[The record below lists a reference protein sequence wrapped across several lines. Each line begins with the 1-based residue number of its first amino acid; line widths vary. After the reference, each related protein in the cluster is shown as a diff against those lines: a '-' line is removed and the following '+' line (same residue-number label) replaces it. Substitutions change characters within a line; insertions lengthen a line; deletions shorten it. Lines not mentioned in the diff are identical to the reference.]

1 MSFNLSQFAQP
12 KSKIEVFFDRYQYL
26 LSIAAT
32 FIFFSEIYTY
42 ALDAGILPVNALTW
56 IGIFGVLSLPFI
68 KKIKTMPRP
77 LVIAMGVYLAVS
89 IVSVA
94 TVSADA
100 ASIEELRKRILSVFF
115 ICMMYIIYQQK
126 SLTQVKYALLAVV
139 LLSIV
144 NNFYEL
150 LNPGAFGLVN
160 SGRPS
165 GFYLN
170 PNKTACALV
179 LGMLFSIDI
188 IKKPYRWLYI
198 LAVGIGLLLT
208 FTRGGIIGWIVC
220 VAILI
225 ASRMVSD
232 KRRTVLLP
240 MLVLCTF
247 LVIANPLKLLGGYFE
262 GGMDS
267 SYSNVVSRLEQFQT
281 PSLEDESAR
290 DRSSV
295 AKYAWK
301 MFGDRPFWGHGLS
314 STNKWTVA
322 DISTHNMYLYYMVD
336 HGVIGL
342 IFLPGAVF
350 AVVYRNRGE
359 DKIIILCFIIF
370 IGLWGLFSHN
380 VLDEKYILLPFALLA
395 AMNTNQSW
403 YRKYAIGKFQLAL
416 PPARAQFLLPP
427 ARTQKLLTPPVYVA
441 PSRKRLVLPPP
452 REQKAL
458 PPSRE

>member
-12 KSKIEVFFDRYQYL
+12 KSKIEIFLDRYQYL
-26 LSIAAT
+26 LSIVAT
-32 FIFFSEIYTY
+32 FVFFSESYTY
-42 ALDAGILPVNALTW
+42 AQDAGILPLNALTW
-56 IGIFGVLSLPFI
+56 IGIFGFLSLPFV
-68 KKIKTMPRP
+68 KKIATMPKP
-77 LVIAMGVYLAVS
+77 LVIAMGIYLAVS
-89 IVSVA
+89 IVSLA
-94 TVSADA
+94 TISADPM
-100 ASIEELRKRILSVFF
+100 SIEELRKRVLSVLF

-126 SLTQVKYALLAVV
+126 SLTQVKYALLVVV
-139 LLSIV
+139 LLSIG

-160 SGRPS
+160 SGRPA

-198 LAVGIGLLLT
+198 LLVGSGLLLT
-208 FTRGGIIGWIVC
+208 FTRGGIIGWIIC

-225 ASRMVSD
+225 GSRMVSD
-232 KRRTVLLP
+232 KRRTILLP
-240 MLVLCTF
+240 IIVLFTF

-301 MFGDRPFWGHGLS
+301 MFGEQPFWGHGLS

-322 DISTHNMYLYYMVD
+322 DISTHNMYLYYMAD

-342 IFLPGAVF
+342 MFLPGAVF
-350 AVVYRNRGE
+350 AVIYRNRGE
-359 DKIIILCFIIF
+359 DERIILCFSIF

-395 AMNTNQSW
+395 AMNTNHNW
-403 YRKYAIGKFQLAL
+403 YLKYATGKFQLAL

-427 ARTQKLLTPPVYVA
+427 ARTTKVFLPPVYSV
-441 PSRKRLVLPPP
+441 PSRKRLVLPPA
-452 REQKAL
+452 RETKAL

>member
-1 MSFNLSQFAQP
+1 MSFNLSQLVKP
-12 KSKIEVFFDRYQYL
+12 KSKREIFFDRYQYL

-32 FIFFSEIYTY
+32 FVFFSEIYTY
-42 ALDAGILPVNALTW
+42 ALDAGILPINALTW
-56 IGIFGVLSLPFI
+56 IGIFGVLSLPFV
-68 KKIKTMPRP
+68 KKIATMPKP
-77 LVIAMGVYLAVS
+77 LVIAMGIYLAVS
-89 IVSVA
+89 IISLA
-94 TVSADA
+94 TFSADD
-100 ASIEELRKRILSVFF
+100 ASIEELRKRVLSVLFV
-115 ICMMYIIYQQK
+115 CMMYVIYHQK

-139 LLSIV
+139 LLSIG

-150 LNPGAFGLVN
+150 LNPGAFGAIN
-160 SGRPS
+160 SGRPA

-179 LGMLFSIDI
+179 LGLLFTIDI

-198 LAVGIGLLLT
+198 LLIGLGVLT
-208 FTRGGIIGWIVC
+208 TFARGGIIGWIVC
-220 VAILI
+220 VAILV
-225 ASRMVSD
+225 ASRVVSD

-240 MLVLCTF
+240 MLVLFTF
-247 LVIANPLKLLGGYFE
+247 LVIANPLKLLSGYFE

-267 SYSNVVSRLEQFQT
+267 SYSNVVSRIEQFQS

-301 MFGDRPFWGHGLS
+301 MFGERPFWGHGLS

-336 HGVIGL
+336 HGVVGL
-342 IFLPGAVF
+342 LFLPGAVF
-350 AVVYRNRGE
+350 AVAYGNRGE
-359 DKIIILCFIIF
+359 DGRIILCFSIF

-395 AMNTNQSW
+395 AMKANQSW
-403 YRKYAIGKFQLAL
+403 YLKYATGNFQLAL
-416 PPARAQFLLPP
+416 APARAQFLLPT
-427 ARTQKLLTPPVYVA
+427 ARTTKVSSPVYV
-441 PSRKRLVLPPP
+441 SRRKRLGLPPAHE
-452 REQKAL
+452 RKAL

>member
-1 MSFNLSQFAQP
+1 
-12 KSKIEVFFDRYQYL
+12 
-26 LSIAAT
+26 
-32 FIFFSEIYTY
+32 
-42 ALDAGILPVNALTW
+42 
-56 IGIFGVLSLPFI
+56 
-68 KKIKTMPRP
+68 MPRP
-77 LVIAMGVYLAVS
+77 LVIAMSIYLVVS
-89 IVSVA
+89 IVSLA

-100 ASIEELRKRILSVFF
+100 ASIEELRKRVLSVLFV
-115 ICMMYIIYQQK
+115 CMMYVIYQQK

-139 LLSIV
+139 LLSIG

-160 SGRPS
+160 SGRPA

-179 LGMLFSIDI
+179 LGMLFTIDI
-188 IKKPYRWLYI
+188 IKKPHRWLYT
-198 LAVGIGLLLT
+198 LLVGMGVFTT
-208 FTRGGIIGWIVC
+208 FARGGIMGWIVC

-225 ASRMVSD
+225 ASRVISD

-240 MLVLCTF
+240 MLVLFTF

-342 IFLPGAVF
+342 MFLPGAVF
-350 AVVYRNRGE
+350 AVIYRNRGE
-359 DKIIILCFIIF
+359 DERIVLCFGIF
-370 IGLWGLFSHN
+370 ISLWGLFSHN
-380 VLDEKYILLPFALLA
+380 VLEEKYILLPFALLA

-403 YRKYAIGKFQLAL
+403 YRKYATGKFQLAL
-416 PPARAQFLLPP
+416 PPARAQLLLPP
-427 ARTQKLLTPPVYVA
+427 ARTQTVLLPPVYTV
-441 PSRKRLVLPPP
+441 PSNKRLLLPPP
-452 REQKAL
+452 RELKAL

>member
-1 MSFNLSQFAQP
+1 MSLNLSQFVRP
-12 KSKIEVFFDRYQYL
+12 KSKTEIFLDRYQYL

-32 FIFFSEIYTY
+32 LIFFSEIYTY
-42 ALDAGILPVNALTW
+42 ALDASILPINALTW
-56 IGIFGVLSLPFI
+56 IGIFGFLSLPFV
-68 KKIKTMPRP
+68 KKIATMPKP
-77 LVIAMGVYLAVS
+77 LVIAMGIYLVVS
-89 IVSVA
+89 IISLA
-94 TVSADA
+94 TFSADD
-100 ASIEELRKRILSVFF
+100 ASIEELRKRLLSVLF

-139 LLSIV
+139 ILSIG

-150 LNPGAFGLVN
+150 LNPGVFGSIN

-179 LGMLFSIDI
+179 LGMLFTIDI
-188 IKKPYRWLYI
+188 IKQPYRWLYI
-198 LAVGIGLLLT
+198 LLVGIGILT
-208 FTRGGIIGWIVC
+208 TFARGGIIGWIVC
-220 VAILI
+220 VGILI
-225 ASRMVSD
+225 ANRMVSD
-232 KRRTVLLP
+232 KRRTVIFPTLI
-240 MLVLCTF
+240 LCTF

-267 SYSNVVSRLEQFQT
+267 SYSNVLSRLEQFQS

-290 DRSSV
+290 DRNSV

-301 MFGDRPFWGHGLS
+301 MFGERPFWGHGLS

-342 IFLPGAVF
+342 MFLPGAVF
-350 AVVYRNRGE
+350 AVVYGNRGE
-359 DKIIILCFIIF
+359 DGRIILCFSIF

-380 VLDEKYILLPFALLA
+380 VLEEKYILIPFALLA
-395 AMNTNQSW
+395 AMRTNQSW
-403 YRKYAIGKFQLAL
+403 YLKYATGKFQLAL
-416 PPARAQFLLPP
+416 APARAQFLLPP
-427 ARTQKLLTPPVYVA
+427 ARTTSVSPSVYV
-441 PSRKRLVLPPP
+441 PNRNRKRLALPPA
-452 REQKAL
+452 RELKAL

>member
-1 MSFNLSQFAQP
+1 MSSDLSQFIRP
-12 KSKIEVFFDRYQYL
+12 KSKIEIFLDRYQYF

-32 FIFFSEIYTY
+32 FVFFSEIYSY
-42 ALDAGILPVNALTW
+42 AVEATILPGNALTW
-56 IGIFGVLSLPFI
+56 IGLFGVLALPFVN
-68 KKIKTMPRP
+68 KIVTMPKP
-77 LVIAMGVYLAVS
+77 LVIAMGIYLLVS
-89 IVSVA
+89 IVSLL
-94 TVSADA
+94 TVSADM
-100 ASIEELRKRILSVFF
+100 ASVEELRKRVLSILF
-115 ICMMYIIYQQK
+115 ICMMYVIYQQK

-139 LLSIV
+139 FLSIC

-150 LNPGAFGLVN
+150 LNPGVFGAVN

-170 PNKTACALV
+170 PNKTACSLV
-179 LGMLFSIDI
+179 LGMLFTIDI

-198 LAVGIGLLLT
+198 LLVGLGLLTT
-208 FTRGGIIGWIVC
+208 FTRGAIIGWIIS

-232 KRRTVLLP
+232 KRRTIILP
-240 MLVLCTF
+240 LLVLCTF

-262 GGMDS
+262 GGTDS
-267 SYSNVVSRLEQFQT
+267 SYSNVTSRLEQFQS

-301 MFGDRPFWGHGLS
+301 MFGERPFWGHGLS

-322 DISTHNMYLYYMVD
+322 DISTHNMYLYYMAD
-336 HGVIGL
+336 HGIIGL
-342 IFLPGAVF
+342 LFLPGAVF

-359 DKIIILCFIIF
+359 DWRIVLCFSIF

-380 VLDEKYILLPFALLA
+380 VLEEKYILVPFALLA
-395 AMNTNQSW
+395 AMRTNQIP
-403 YRKYAIGKFQLAL
+403 RDFL
-416 PPARAQFLLPP
+416 PAPRYSLPA
-427 ARTQKLLTPPVYVA
+427 
-441 PSRKRLVLPPP
+441 SRI
-452 REQKAL
+452 
-458 PPSRE
+458 

>member
-42 ALDAGILPVNALTW
+42 ALDASILPINALTW

-68 KKIKTMPRP
+68 KKIQTMPRP
-77 LVIAMGVYLAVS
+77 LVIAMGIYLAVS
-89 IVSVA
+89 IVSLA

-100 ASIEELRKRILSVFF
+100 ASLEELRKRILSVFF
-115 ICMMYIIYQQK
+115 VCMMYIIYQQK

-139 LLSIV
+139 LLSIG

-160 SGRPS
+160 SGRPA

-179 LGMLFSIDI
+179 LGMLFTVDI

-198 LAVGIGLLLT
+198 LLVGIGVLLT
-208 FTRGGIIGWIVC
+208 FARGGIIGWIVC

-225 ASRMVSD
+225 ASRIVSD

-240 MLVLCTF
+240 MLVLFTF
-247 LVIANPLKLLGGYFE
+247 LIIANPLKLLGGYFE

-267 SYSNVVSRLEQFQT
+267 SYSNVLSRLEQFQT

-342 IFLPGAVF
+342 MFLPGAVF

-359 DKIIILCFIIF
+359 DKVIILCFGIF

-380 VLDEKYILLPFALLA
+380 ILDEKYILLPFALLA

-403 YRKYAIGKFQLAL
+403 YRKYATGKFQLAL
-416 PPARAQFLLPP
+416 PPARAQFILPP
-427 ARTQKLLTPPVYVA
+427 ARTQKVLLPPVYVA
-441 PSRKRLVLPPP
+441 PNRKRLILPPA
-452 REQKAL
+452 REAKAL

>member
-1 MSFNLSQFAQP
+1 MSFNISQFVRP
-12 KSKIEVFFDRYQYL
+12 KRELEIFFDRYQYL

-32 FIFFSEIYTY
+32 FVFSSEIYNY
-42 ALDAGILPVNALTW
+42 ALDANILSINALTW
-56 IGIFGVLSLPFI
+56 VVIFGVLALPFV
-68 KKIKTMPRP
+68 KKIVTMPKP
-77 LVIAMGVYLAVS
+77 LIIVMGMYFVISVVS
-89 IVSVA
+89 LA
-94 TVSADA
+94 TVSADD
-100 ASIEELRKRILSVFF
+100 ASMEELRKRVLSILF
-115 ICMMYIIYQQK
+115 ICIMYVIYQQK

-139 LLSIV
+139 LLSIG

-150 LNPGAFGLVN
+150 FNPGAFSSIN
-160 SGRPS
+160 SGRPA

-170 PNKTACALV
+170 PNRSACALV
-179 LGMLFSIDI
+179 LGMLFTIDLI
-188 IKKPYRWLYI
+188 EKPYRWLYI
-198 LAVGIGLLLT
+198 LLVASGLLLT
-208 FTRGGIIGWIVC
+208 FTRGAIIGWIVC

-225 ASRMVSD
+225 ASRMISD
-232 KRRTVLLP
+232 KRRTVILP
-240 MLVLCTF
+240 MLVLYTF

-267 SYSNVVSRLEQFQT
+267 SYSNVLSRLDQFEN

-322 DISTHNMYLYYMVD
+322 NISTHNMYLYYMVD
-336 HGVIGL
+336 HGIIGL
-342 IFLPGAVF
+342 LFLPGAVF

-359 DKIIILCFIIF
+359 DWRIILCFSIF

-380 VLDEKYILLPFALLA
+380 VLEERYILLPFALLA
-395 AMNTNQSW
+395 AMRTNQSW
-403 YRKYAIGKFQLAL
+403 YLKYATGKFQLAL

-427 ARTQKLLTPPVYVA
+427 ARTTRVSPPVYV
-441 PSRKRLVLPPP
+441 PPRRKQQLVLPPA
-452 REQKAL
+452 RERKAL

>member
-1 MSFNLSQFAQP
+1 MSFSLSQFAQP
-12 KSKIEVFFDRYQYL
+12 KSKIQVFLDGYQYL

-32 FIFFSEIYTY
+32 FVFFSEIYTY
-42 ALDAGILPVNALTW
+42 ALDAGILPINALAW
-56 IGIFGVLSLPFI
+56 MGIFGFLSLPFV
-68 KKIKTMPRP
+68 KKIFTMPKP
-77 LVIAMGVYLAVS
+77 LVIAMGIYLAVS
-89 IVSVA
+89 IISLA
-94 TVSADA
+94 TVSADL
-100 ASIEELRKRILSVFF
+100 ASIEEFRKRVLAILF

-139 LLSIV
+139 LMSIG
-144 NNFYEL
+144 NNFFEL
-150 LNPGAFGLVN
+150 LNPGVFGLEN
-160 SGRPS
+160 SGRPA

-179 LGMLFSIDI
+179 LGMLFTIEI
-188 IKKPYRWLYI
+188 IKKPYRWLYVLLI
-198 LAVGIGLLLT
+198 GSGLLTT

-225 ASRMVSD
+225 ASRIVAD
-232 KRRTVLLP
+232 KRRTILLP
-240 MLVLCTF
+240 MLVLVTF
-247 LVIANPLKLLGGYFE
+247 LVIANPLRLLGGYFE

-350 AVVYRNRGE
+350 AVIYQNRGE
-359 DKIIILCFIIF
+359 DERIIFCFSIF

-380 VLDEKYILLPFALLA
+380 VLEEKYILLPFALLA
-395 AMNTNQSW
+395 AMKTNYDW
-403 YRKYAIGKFQLAL
+403 YLKYATGNFQLALAPAREQFIL
-416 PPARAQFLLPP
+416 PPARATKVLLP
-427 ARTQKLLTPPVYVA
+427 QVYVA
-441 PSRKRLVLPPP
+441 PSRKRLVLPPA
-452 REQKAL
+452 RELKAL